1 MFAEEWHPSPRF
13 RIGLGERSDQRV
25 ARIAEKLA
33 RRAMQSRDQLA
44 GVALNAPTDAAA
56 VILDE
61 VHDEE
66 IARGIMHARHRKL

>member
-1 MFAEEWHPSPRF
+1 
-13 RIGLGERSDQRV
+13 
-25 ARIAEKLA
+25 
-33 RRAMQSRDQLA
+33 MQSRDQLA
-44 GVALNAPTDAAA
+44 GVALNAPADAAA

>member
-1 MFAEEWHPSPRF
+1 
-13 RIGLGERSDQRV
+13 
-25 ARIAEKLA
+25 
-33 RRAMQSRDQLA
+33 MQSRDQLA
-44 GVALNAPTDAAA
+44 GVAFHALADAAR

>member
-1 MFAEEWHPSPRF
+1 
-13 RIGLGERSDQRV
+13 
-25 ARIAEKLA
+25 
-33 RRAMQSRDQLA
+33 MQSRDQLA